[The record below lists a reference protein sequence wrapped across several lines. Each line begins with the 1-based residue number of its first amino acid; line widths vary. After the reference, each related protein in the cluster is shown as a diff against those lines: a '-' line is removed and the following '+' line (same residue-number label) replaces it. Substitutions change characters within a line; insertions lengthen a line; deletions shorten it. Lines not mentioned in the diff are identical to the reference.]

1 MCDSA
6 MVSDVGEVETGNLCP
21 GLRVEDLRDD
31 R

>member
-1 MCDSA
+1 